1 MPSSELPPFE
11 PVTLDELRRIWSA
24 HDDPDIR
31 RLALEVARYRRVLA
45 EVDKLYKTVHQSWRA
60 QVGGDLVALHL
71 LKQIMYHERMRLP

>member
-31 RLALEVARYRRVLA
+31 RLALEVARYCWMQIKFHSNANDFAGLA
-45 EVDKLYKTVHQSWRA
+45 GKHPARPASKVSS
-60 QVGGDLVALHL
+60 
-71 LKQIMYHERMRLP
+71 